1 MLARRGIDAA
11 HERPDGAAHARAGEV
26 GDEQVGVGCM
36 LGGFADGELVEVNAT
51 DRGRTVW
58 VCRCPATTQWL
69 RSTIR
74 SPDPPRSGSHR
85 KRRGSN
91 DEGRADAASSPARGG
106 VSASALSVV
115 QCRETAVD
123 RDATRPST
131 FALCDESSIL
141 TAGWAL
147 CATIRSSLRCRS
159 AALRGPHTGPTRYL
173 THLQASRT
181 QFDRA
186 AFLRAEASTS
196 AHTPPSARDTVLL
209 PDWEAQVHAR
219 ARRHRR

>member
-1 MLARRGIDAA
+1 MVR
-11 HERPDGAAHARAGEV
+11 V
-26 GDEQVGVGCM
+26 VGVDEF
-36 LGGFADGELVEVNAT
+36 GGPEVLKVFEVPEQHAGRGQVRIRVHAAAVNPT
-51 DRGRTVW
+51 DTYTRNGDR
-58 VCRCPATTQWL
+58 AA
-69 RSTIR
+69 
-74 SPDPPRSGSHR
+74 DPPRPDRTESDVGRMH
-85 KRRGSN
+85 
-91 DEGRADAASSPARGG
+91 EGRADAASSPARGG

-181 QFDRA
+181 QFDRGCIFA
-186 AFLRAEASTS
+186 RRGIDFS
-196 AHTPPSARDTVLL
+196 AHTASGTRHVALARLGSASARASTPASTMIETLGK
-209 PDWEAQVHAR
+209 
-219 ARRHRR
+219 RRP